1 MLCDLVASQRYQV
14 KHVVACPSRSKD
26 IQDFHKLDWPLAQLD
41 FKCMCRYGGEVYRV
55 CIGRYTASK
64 HLGTLLAQKG
74 FCFIKGSLQK
84 VRTGGWKGD
93 WWMTSGEQGF
103 TRWWNDPATTAIS
116 GREGVDPQGGRHF
129 ILGVQPIMLSD
140 DRNDHEWHL

>member
-1 MLCDLVASQRYQV
+1 MALPSPVCFVTWWHLWFGFLQRYQGFHNV
-14 KHVVACPSRSKD
+14 GACPSSED
-26 IQDFHKLDWPLAQLD
+26 IQDFHKLDWPLAQQLD
-41 FKCMCRYGGEVYRV
+41 FMHLCRYGGEVDHRV

-84 VRTGGWKGD
+84 VRTAGWKGD
-93 WWMTSGEQGF
+93 WWMTRGEQGF

-129 ILGVQPIMLSD
+129 ILGV
-140 DRNDHEWHL
+140 